1 MPERK
6 ARTSGIAIAV
16 VLALTATG
24 AIAASAAETAIASRQ
39 AGLKKMG
46 KSFKAINDELKK
58 GSPDAKLIAAES
70 KIVSA
75 QAQALPKWFPK
86 GSGPEAG
93 FKTGAKSDI
102 WAQPAKFTEAGN
114 KLITESGKLQ
124 TIAATGNLDAVRAQV
139 KAVGGSCKGC
149 HEPFREKDD

>member
-6 ARTSGIAIAV
+6 TRTSGVAIAL

-24 AIAASAAETAIASRQ
+24 AIAASAAETAIATRQ

-58 GSPDAKLIAAES
+58 GSPNAKLIAAES
-70 KIVSA
+70 KIVNA
-75 QAQALPKWFPK
+75 QAQYVSKWFPK

-93 FKTGAKSDI
+93 FKTAAKSDI
-102 WAQPAKFTEAGN
+102 WAQPAKFTEAGI
-114 KLITESGKLQ
+114 KLQTEAGKLQ
-124 TIAATGNLDAVRAQV
+124 TVSATGNLDAIRAQV
-139 KAVGGSCKGC
+139 KVTGGACKGC